1 MPSKILYDIRT
12 LKILACQPKPH
23 GVSLPSFNALCRS
36 ARIPED
42 QKQFMA
48 EIRIDED
55 MLTREAK
62 KRLKIVISE
71 DKAQVIEKS
80 QQELLESEK
89 AATEKAKQIYKKKQL
104 MEKFIFA
111 MLEDDQEK
119 VDEIK
124 TAYKQLIKED
134 PLAE

>member
-1 MPSKILYDIRT
+1 MPSKILYDIKT
-12 LKILACQPKPH
+12 LKIFACQPKPH

-62 KRLKIVISE
+62 KQLKLVDSDNGIQAIKKSKQELSE
-71 DKAQVIEKS
+71 SQKSDIEKKTH
-80 QQELLESEK
+80 LR
-89 AATEKAKQIYKKKQL
+89 KKRQL
-104 MEKFIFA
+104 MEEFVLA
-111 MLEDDQEK
+111 SLENDEK
-119 VDEIK
+119 KVNQCKIR
-124 TAYKQLIKED
+124 YKQLFNGVKKE
-134 PLAE
+134 